1 MARTAASSSPARRR
15 VLETA
20 TRLFYAEGIHAVG
33 IDRIIAEAGV
43 AKATF
48 YSHFP
53 AKSDLIREYLSEQ
66 NDAQRAMVESMISR
80 CRAKGRSPRQTIF
93 KIFDAVGD
101 IGCVPGYRGC
111 PFLNAAAEYPDP
123 AHPVRTVVADYR
135 RWFRGML
142 AELLTDA
149 GHPDPDRTA
158 GLLLLVRDGLTVG
171 TELDDTKEICS
182 LIRTFVGRVLGE
194 SAEDSSAEAPRRTD
208 GRAAAY
214 LTGQLASEVGET

>member
-1 MARTAASSSPARRR
+1 MAKPAAATSSAARRR
-15 VLETA
+15 MLDAA

-53 AKSDLIREYLSEQ
+53 AKSDLICAYLSEQ
-66 NDAQRAMVESMISR
+66 HQAQQTMVDSMLATG
-80 CRAKGRSPRQTIF
+80 RAKGRPAEYMIF

-123 AHPVRTVVADYR
+123 GHPVRAIVADYR
-135 RWFRGML
+135 RWFRELMAG
-142 AELLTDA
+142 LLTEA
-149 GHPDPDRTA
+149 GHPGPGRTA
-158 GLLLLVRDGLTVG
+158 ALLLLVRDGLTVG
-171 TELDDTKEICS
+171 TELDDDKEICS
-182 LIRTFVGRVLGE
+182 LIRTFVTRVLDE
-194 SAEDSSAEAPRRTD
+194 EDSAPASPRRPD
-208 GRAAAY
+208 DRAAAY
-214 LTGQLASEVGET
+214 LSGQLADDMRET